1 MNKTIKLHLV
11 SLWWLL
17 NRSRDC
23 LWAFSSFQMER
34 TNSTSTDSSAHHGGP
49 SFLDDLSHAV
59 INDSWWKWRNCLLW
73 CLGVYQWQ
81 CWCFCDFQVFS
92 VFSLFQ
98 SWPLKG
104 LDWGGTF
111 LSPVGVLGHHYKSIW
126 KRPGEETKIW
136 LDLLFLQEEKGKL
149 KLSPSCFSR
158 KNKESHHVRLI

>member
-1 MNKTIKLHLV
+1 M

-23 LWAFSSFQMER
+23 FWAFSSFQMER

-59 INDSWWKWRNCLLW
+59 INDSWWKWWNCLLW

-104 LDWGGTF
+104 LGWHIS
-111 LSPVGVLGHHYKSIW
+111 LSCWRVGPSLLVYLKEPW
-126 KRPGEETKIW
+126 RRKIW
-136 LDLLFLQEEKGKL
+136 LALLFLQEEKGKL